1 MTYFTFEHD
10 CDNAPLSLK
19 IEVEY
24 SIYQFSGN
32 YYMPYETSI
41 QDDKFRV
48 FCAGIDLTDCIMNSK
63 NEKLITELE
72 NAVIDAIW
80 ENEKYQ

>member
-1 MTYFTFEHD
+1 
-10 CDNAPLSLK
+10 
-19 IEVEY
+19 
-24 SIYQFSGN
+24 
-32 YYMPYETSI
+32 
-41 QDDKFRV
+41 
-48 FCAGIDLTDCIMNSK
+48 LTDCIMNSK

>member
-1 MTYFTFEHD
+1 MNYFPFEHD

-24 SIYQFSGN
+24 SIYRFSGN
-32 YYMPYETSI
+32 YYEPSETSI
-41 QDDKFRV
+41 QDDKFQL
-48 FCAGIDLTDCIMNSK
+48 FCAGIDLTKCIMNSK

-80 ENEKYQ
+80 ENEKYL